1 MPRATPETI
10 LRFWLEETGPAG
22 WWKADPALD
31 AEIRRRFAPAWR
43 AARGGAFA
51 GWTATPEGATALLIL
66 LDQFPR
72 NMFRGDPRSFATD
85 PRARAVAHASL
96 ARGHDRRTEGEARM
110 FHYIPFE
117 HSESLADQDR
127 AVRLFDARMP
137 RARSYR
143 LHARAHREVIRKFGR
158 FPFRNTALGR
168 ATTPAEA
175 DWLEAGGYAREVE
188 RLSA

>member
-1 MPRATPETI
+1 MRPDPKAVLT
-10 LRFWLEETGPAG
+10 FWLETVGPTG
-22 WWKADPALD
+22 WWAPDPALD
-31 AEIRRRFAPAWR
+31 AEVRRRFGLAWR
-43 AARGGAFA
+43 MARAGAYA
-51 GWTATPEGATALLIL
+51 DWTETPEGATALLIL

-85 PRARAVAHASL
+85 ARARRCAFDAIG
-96 ARGHDRRTEGEARM
+96 RGHDLATEGEARM

-137 RARSYR
+137 LARLYR
-143 LHARAHREVIRKFGR
+143 LHARAHRAVIREFGR
-158 FPFRNTALGR
+158 FPFRNAALGR
-168 ATTPAEA
+168 ETTPEEA
-175 DWLEAGGYAREVE
+175 AWLEAGGYAREVE